1 MKILSSPY
9 VHAKLLLVD
18 GERAYIGSV
27 NFSAQSMD
35 KNREL
40 GILVS
45 QPDVIERL
53 KGVFE
58 TDWASATGL

>member
-45 QPDVIERL
+45 QPDIIEKLRQT
-53 KGVFE
+53 FE
-58 TDWASATGL
+58 IDFESTTTP